1 MPDKMDEKLLD
12 LYKFYFEDL
21 KDLHEGYISFEITM
35 SLAILTVIG
44 WFLTAD
50 KAPKFISAHK
60 FAKIIFIIVI
70 AITAILELF
79 VVYKIKLMA
88 DNIYGLLVRIVDKLS
103 PELKGIIVKNYFEY
117 RLIAPE
123 TVIVFYIFHLTLLI
137 LLGII
142 ISKSNAKGKLVKP
155 V

>member
-1 MPDKMDEKLLD
+1 MDDQLLE
-12 LYKFYFEDL
+12 LYRFYFEDL

-50 KAPKFISAHK
+50 KAPKFISSHK
-60 FAKIIFIIVI
+60 FAKTILVI
-70 AITAILELF
+70 TIGITAILELF

-88 DNIYGLLVRIVDKLS
+88 DNIYRLLVRIVRKLS
-103 PELKGIIVKNYFEY
+103 PPFQDIIVKDYFEY

-123 TVIVFYIFHLTLLI
+123 TVFVFYIFHLTLLVV
-137 LLGII
+137 LGII
-142 ISKSNAKGKLVKP
+142 ISKSNSKARLAKPG
-155 V
+155 